1 MSCDFVRFQNTVPIS
16 RFDFKKLRLASHI
29 DNPICDFSAGSM
41 PARLTCD
48 TDNDGGFLML
58 KWEQP
63 DPSVREYEIQCEP
76 MEEKDADPLV
86 MASASYAEYRQ
97 QIQTPVKIRSDSSQW
112 RLDGLMVGKK
122 YSIRMRSL
130 NIAGWGV
137 WSHQVISQFPDFP
150 LKIGYSGSIVKLVIP
165 YDGMYCITAQ
175 GAKAADGETRKG
187 GRGAIVEAKFLLN
200 KYVIKLSTPL
210 T

>member
-1 MSCDFVRFQNTVPIS
+1 M
-16 RFDFKKLRLASHI
+16 
-29 DNPICDFSAGSM
+29 
-41 PARLTCD
+41 
-48 TDNDGGFLML
+48 
-58 KWEQP
+58 
-63 DPSVREYEIQCEP
+63 REYEIQCEP

-86 MASASYAEYRQ
+86 IASAPYAEYRQ
-97 QIQTPVKIRSDSSQW
+97 QIQKRVKIKADTTQW

-150 LKIGYSGSIVKLVIP
+150 LKIGYSGSIVSLVIP
-165 YDGMYCITAQ
+165 CDGKYCITAQ

-200 KYVIKLSTPL
+200 KYVIKIPTPV